1 MFENVEF
8 KGTFRSYQ
16 QKILGG
22 AEDYLSDG
30 KINIVAAPGSGK
42 TVLGLELIRR
52 LSKPCIVLSPTT
64 TVRDQ
69 WGERFKES
77 FVKDGDDTG
86 YVSFDLK
93 NLADITSV
101 TYQSLYAA
109 IERAECDGEDYS
121 ELDLFK
127 TVKDRGVGVLC
138 LDEAHHLQNE
148 WQRALEKFVAFFGDG
163 IKIISLT
170 ATPPYD
176 ATAGEWKRYVDVC
189 GEIDEE
195 IFVPELVEQGTLCP
209 HQDYVWFTFPTKE
222 EAKDF
227 GDFSAR
233 VDKVMKELK
242 SHPAILSACKT
253 VNMRTADKCGWLDG
267 NYAEV
272 IACMQ
277 FFRRLGLDY
286 DRKLYKYLSVDKALR
301 YTLKTAET
309 AVNFILKTEELLLKN
324 QCEELL
330 YLFRQNGLYER
341 GKVTLKLND
350 KLKKELV
357 ASAGKLK
364 GIAEIASLESK
375 NLGERL
381 RLLVLT
387 DYIKKESVSDLGK
400 GKKFD
405 NLSVVSVFETLRTS
419 SPYPCAA
426 LSGSLVILPVKCAET
441 LGYMG
446 VNHTFKPIENTDYAE
461 FNIKGGNREKVNAVD
476 RLFERGEICA
486 LVGTK
491 SLLGEGWDSP
501 CINSLVLASFVG
513 SFMLSNQMRG
523 RAIRT
528 DKSDPYKTANI
539 WHLVTVFEGEDKNEI
554 NSYDF
559 DVLKRRFDCFV
570 APSYSFDVIESGVG
584 RITTVEPPFDSGG
597 FNRIN
602 KATSRLAK
610 DREELRRKWDSSLSI
625 SSEIFRKTEVPADRQ
640 LPAFTFYNVSRTF
653 FLCTLLTA
661 IIAGLCEA
669 FLNITNTG
677 VNVFLGI
684 LGAGLIFFLGGL
696 LVGIIERRFLRH
708 SNPQKSI
715 KNLTECILETFK
727 ELGKVTSDCTV
738 KVDANDIGTVINI
751 SLTGATVRE
760 QRLFSDAVRE
770 LFSPIESPRYV
781 LIPHGKVGYDYKSA
795 LVCPSALGAN
805 KEYADRLA
813 DNLKR
818 TTGKLRV
825 VFTRNQKGRK
835 FLRKCRK
842 KAYITLN
849 ARNVEEIFGNC

>member
-16 QKILGG
+16 QKILDG
-22 AEDYLSDG
+22 AEAYLSDG

-42 TVLGLELIRR
+42 TVLGLELVRR

-77 FVKDGDDTG
+77 FVKAGDETE
-86 YVSFDLK
+86 YVSFNLN

-121 ELDLFK
+121 NLDLFK
-127 TVKDRGVGVLC
+127 AVKEKGVGTLC

-148 WQRALEKFVAFFGDG
+148 WQRALEKFVGFFGGDV
-163 IKIISLT
+163 KIISLT

-195 IFVPELVEQGTLCP
+195 IFVPELVQQGTLCP
-209 HQDYVWFTFPTKE
+209 HQDYVWFNFPTKE
-222 EAKDF
+222 EAQDF
-227 GDFSAR
+227 RDFTERAE
-233 VDKVMKELK
+233 DALKELK
-242 SHPAILSACKT
+242 SHPAMLSACKALD
-253 VNMRTADKCGWLDG
+253 MRAADKNGWLDG
-267 NYAEV
+267 NFNEI

-277 FFRRLGLDY
+277 LFRRLGLDY
-286 DRKLYKYLSVDKALR
+286 DRKLYKYLSVDKAPR
-301 YTLKTAET
+301 YTLKTAEV
-309 AVNFILKTEELLLKN
+309 ALGFIVKAEELLLKE
-324 QCEELL
+324 QSEELL
-330 YLFRQNGLYER
+330 NVFRSRSLSER
-341 GKVTLKLND
+341 GKITLELND

-357 ASAGKLK
+357 ASAGKLQ
-364 GIAEIASLESK
+364 GIAEIAELESK
-375 NLGERL
+375 NLGESL

-387 DYIKKESVSDLGK
+387 DYIKKESVADLGK
-400 GKKFD
+400 DKKFD
-405 NLSVVSVFETLRTS
+405 NLSVVSVFETLRKS
-419 SPYPCAA
+419 CRLPCAA

-441 LGYMG
+441 LAYMG
-446 VNHTFKPIENTDYAE
+446 VNHTFKPIEHTEYAE
-461 FNIKGGNREKVNAVD
+461 FNIKGGNREKVNAVGN
-476 RLFERGEICA
+476 LFERGEICA

-501 CINSLVLASFVG
+501 CINTLILASFVG

-523 RAIRT
+523 RAIRM
-528 DKSDPYKTANI
+528 DKNDPYKTANI
-539 WHLVTVFEGEDKNEI
+539 WHLVTVFEGGDKDEI

-570 APSYSFDVIESGVG
+570 APSYSFDIIESGIG
-584 RITTVEPPFDSGG
+584 RITAIEPPFDSGG

-602 KATSRLAK
+602 KQTSRLAR

-640 LPAFTFYNVSRTF
+640 LPAFTFYNISRTF
-653 FLCTLLTA
+653 FLCTLISA
-661 IIAGLCEA
+661 IIYGLCEA
-669 FLNITNTG
+669 FLNIANTAANA
-677 VNVFLGI
+677 VIGI
-684 LGAGLIFFLGGL
+684 LGAGLIFLLGGL
-696 LVGIIERRFLRH
+696 LVNLIERRFLKH

-715 KNLTECILETFK
+715 KNLAECILETFK
-727 ELGKVTSDCTV
+727 DCEKITSDCV
-738 KVDANDIGTVINI
+738 VNVDSNDIGTVINI
-751 SLTGATVRE
+751 SLAGATVRE
-760 QRLFSDAVRE
+760 QKLFSDAVQE

-781 LIPHGKVGYDYKSA
+781 LIPHGRVGYDYKSA
-795 LVCPSALGAN
+795 LVCPSVLGAN
-805 KEYADRLA
+805 KEYAERLA
-813 DNLKR
+813 ANLKR
-818 TTGKLRV
+818 TTGKLQV
-825 VFTRNQKGRK
+825 VFTRNPQGRK
-835 FLRKCRK
+835 FLRKCRR
-842 KAYITLN
+842 KAYITVN